1 MGGWAD
7 FEIASPVLPTLT
19 TPETLSEASGC
30 PCKALARA
38 RRCEDSQQ
46 PTAGPAGPGNEQP
59 HHGNGNHS
67 QRPRKKNR
75 YPSPLAPA
83 QSANNPAHTCPR
95 PASTPHTCN
104 QGAHLATTC
113 NHRACPA
120 HHLPA
125 PSHHQRTAPP
135 PHHCTPHAHPPPPA
149 SSGQNEGG
157 PWGTLTSALQR
168 EPITSHNPKTGSP
181 CLP

>member
-1 MGGWAD
+1 MGG
-7 FEIASPVLPTLT
+7 FRNRQ
-19 TPETLSEASGC
+19 
-30 PCKALARA
+30 PC
-38 RRCEDSQQ
+38 
-46 PTAGPAGPGNEQP
+46 TAHP
-59 HHGNGNHS
+59 HHLRNTLRGLWLPLQGPCTGS
-67 QRPRKKNR
+67 QGLADLPATNACLRVTRPPVPTSRPVR
-75 YPSPLAPA
+75 TAQLDSSRTAQLDPLAPA